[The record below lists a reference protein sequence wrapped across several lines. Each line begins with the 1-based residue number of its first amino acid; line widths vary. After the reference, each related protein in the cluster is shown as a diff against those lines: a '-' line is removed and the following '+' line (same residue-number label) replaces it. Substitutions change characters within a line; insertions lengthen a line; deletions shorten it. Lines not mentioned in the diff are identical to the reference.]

1 MNNLEIILKYK
12 MDEAEVKAY
21 KICLIW
27 QKLCSEVFPNERFP
41 RFNSDKDPR
50 KTTLFKYGY
59 KLIRETKGL
68 LSDDREY
75 YFYVLAQLQT
85 LKHLEE
91 NNIHP
96 LIEPQILVGEK
107 AWKRWKRW
115 NWIYK
120 QRLKEVNTFEEMEIT
135 ASFTKIKNE
144 LNSTYNFLEK
154 HNCLKL
160 SETSVEKIHG
170 WMYDGKISNYYA
182 ILSPCM
188 QNIMQD
194 NPVVFGSFDFN
205 LYRPSIT
212 PEVESFFK
220 EKFKHEY
227 K

>member
-1 MNNLEIILKYK
+1 MNNLEIILKYD
-12 MDEAEVKAY
+12 MDNMEIKAY

-27 QKLCSEVFPNERFP
+27 QKLCAEVFPNERFP
-41 RFNSDKDPR
+41 RLNLNKDPR

-68 LSDDREY
+68 LSDDKEY
-75 YFYVLAQLQT
+75 YFYILAQLQT

-115 NWIYK
+115 HWIYN
-120 QRLKEVNTFEEMEIT
+120 QRLKEVNTFEQMDIR
-135 ASFTKIKNE
+135 ASFNKIKNE
-144 LNSTYNFLEK
+144 LNSTYSFLEK
-154 HNCLKL
+154 HKFLDINQAPL
-160 SETSVEKIHG
+160 EKING
-170 WMYDGKISNYYA
+170 WIYDGKISNYYV
-182 ILSPCM
+182 ILSPFM
-188 QNIMQD
+188 QKNSAIENLD
-194 NPVVFGSFDFN
+194 LD

-212 PEVESFFK
+212 PEVEKYFK

-227 K
+227 